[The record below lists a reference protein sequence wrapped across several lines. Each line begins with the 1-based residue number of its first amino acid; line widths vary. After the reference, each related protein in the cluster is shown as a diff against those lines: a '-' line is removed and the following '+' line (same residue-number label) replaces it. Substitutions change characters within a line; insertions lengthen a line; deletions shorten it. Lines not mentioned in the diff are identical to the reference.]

1 MSRLQQCLRFS
12 YALYFTA
19 GTLSSVVPSPETRK
33 DLEGLSSP
41 RFLADFTPI
50 KPVNAWN
57 HLEGGLLL
65 T

>member
-1 MSRLQQCLRFS
+1 MSWLQQCLRFS
-12 YALYFTA
+12 YALCFTA